1 MEKQTSHNKLQ
12 RSLIFLLG
20 LAVAVFV
27 VSKSLVSSYCEQIK
41 SQQEQSHHD
50 EEDEKEEEMGLF
62 EAYQAFLP
70 TSAVSLDGIEPIG
83 LIDINYQTLPKPQ
96 IIEEVKPSTQSY
108 YRTLFRK
115 IISVNAP

>member
-1 MEKQTSHNKLQ
+1 MKKQPTHNKIQ

-20 LAVAVFV
+20 LSVAVFV

-41 SQQEQSHHD
+41 EQQEQSHQD
-50 EEDEKEEEMGLF
+50 EDNEEKEGFVLF

-70 TSAVSLDGIEPIG
+70 TPAVSLDFFKA
-83 LIDINYQTLPKPQ
+83 IDLVEIDHQPLPKPQ
-96 IIEEVKPSTQSY
+96 TVEEVKLCTQSY

>member
-1 MEKQTSHNKLQ
+1 MKKQTTHNQLQ

-41 SQQEQSHHD
+41 EQQEQSQHD
-50 EEDEKEEEMGLF
+50 EEGEEKEDFVLF

-70 TSAVSLDGIEPIG
+70 TPAVS
-83 LIDINYQTLPKPQ
+83 IDFFKAIDLVEIDHHPLPKPQ
-96 IIEEVKPSTQSY
+96 MVEEVKLSAQPF